1 MEGWEVWLGRHGEP
15 CGQPLAATDLET
27 MRGNAFIE
35 RFRVPGAGPK
45 CLTWIIRFNPH
56 PNQRRQGVFSARLS
70 PR

>member
-35 RFRVPGAGPK
+35 RFPRA
-45 CLTWIIRFNPH
+45 
-56 PNQRRQGVFSARLS
+56 RRRAKVLNLDY
-70 PR
+70 PV